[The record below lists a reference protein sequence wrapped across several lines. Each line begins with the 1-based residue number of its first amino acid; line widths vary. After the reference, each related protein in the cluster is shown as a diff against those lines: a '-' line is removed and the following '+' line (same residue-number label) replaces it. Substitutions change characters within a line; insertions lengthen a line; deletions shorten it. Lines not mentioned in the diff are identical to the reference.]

1 MTSMISHVAGMD
13 AEVSYAFHSERKR
26 NPEKFRNQLTNQVI
40 FIFHMFVGSVSLLIF
55 SLLIKSNAQPILFK
69 LC

>member
-40 FIFHMFVGSVSLLIF
+40 FIFHRFVGSVSLLIF